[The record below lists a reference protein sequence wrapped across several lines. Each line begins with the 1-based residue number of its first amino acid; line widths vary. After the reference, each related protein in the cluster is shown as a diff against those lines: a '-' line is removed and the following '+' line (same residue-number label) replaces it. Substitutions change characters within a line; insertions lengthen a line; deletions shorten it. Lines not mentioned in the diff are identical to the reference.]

1 MTKPSNPRRTGG
13 PRTSKGL
20 AASSSNAIKLGVY
33 SQVTVMP
40 GESVED
46 FDLIVET
53 LERDF
58 QVEDAIER
66 MLVHQIANVI
76 WKLMRVERMKTQIES
91 NLLSKPIRAAELY
104 ELGFPENPGM
114 DFLLELNSSLT
125 SEDISYLTA
134 LSKNCSVT
142 DRNMVQK
149 SVIGSLRNDR
159 PDLLQMIE
167 TFSFRSGSFLKNF
180 QGFKI
185 RFLGVD
191 TPKDEEDDSSFA
203 EDNIPDLYKAFINF
217 VGICQYLQKN
227 ESEIAELKH
236 LALNKRIEEFMNR
249 PSVSRAGEDLQRSL
263 HRLLAELRR
272 QKEWR
277 KSNRIVDMA

>member
-20 AASSSNAIKLGVY
+20 AASSSNAIKLGAY

-46 FDLIVET
+46 FDQIVET

-58 QVEDAIER
+58 QVEDSIER
-66 MLVHQIANVI
+66 MLAHQIANVI

-91 NLLSKPIRAAELY
+91 NLLSKPISASELY
-104 ELGFPENPGM
+104 ELGFPQKIGIE
-114 DFLLELNSSLT
+114 FLLECKMPLT
-125 SEDISYLTA
+125 SEDISYLAA
-134 LSKNCSVT
+134 LSKNRSVT
-142 DRNMVQK
+142 DKDVVQK
-149 SVIGSLRNDR
+149 SVINRLKSER
-159 PDLLQMIE
+159 PDLLYVIE
-167 TFSFRSGSFLKNF
+167 LFAADLPKRLGTIHHVKVTF
-180 QGFKI
+180 
-185 RFLGVD
+185 VD
-191 TPKDEEDDSSFA
+191 NNRLAINDESTYFADLSIPK
-203 EDNIPDLYKAFINF
+203 LYEALIHF
-217 VGICQYLQKN
+217 VPACQHFCGR

-236 LALNKRIEEFMNR
+236 LALNKRIEDFMNR

-263 HRLLAELRR
+263 HRLLAEMRR